1 MALVLL
7 PSKNLDL
14 SQRYFPTY
22 SISNLQ
28 LFSGNLLSLSL
39 ITAIAKYIYCQNY
52 ELLRALSQ
60 NNVTFNFQSFL
71 PNHAKMAAILII
83 CCIFQKVILVIFCFV
98 ICFLLTIYVSK
109 YLQFPLNTSTDCQ
122 NHVTVHAFVEDNGR
136 SNFSFLQFFIF
147 STLEGFSKKTYEQT
161 CRFYNI
167 FSNSSSNCMKF
178 YNLDIFFKI
187 FMAVL
192 I

>member
-52 ELLRALSQ
+52 ELSRALS
-60 NNVTFNFQSFL
+60 
-71 PNHAKMAAILII
+71 
-83 CCIFQKVILVIFCFV
+83 
-98 ICFLLTIYVSK
+98 
-109 YLQFPLNTSTDCQ
+109 
-122 NHVTVHAFVEDNGR
+122 
-136 SNFSFLQFFIF
+136 
-147 STLEGFSKKTYEQT
+147 
-161 CRFYNI
+161 
-167 FSNSSSNCMKF
+167 
-178 YNLDIFFKI
+178 
-187 FMAVL
+187 
-192 I
+192 

>member
-52 ELLRALSQ
+52 ELSRALSQ

-71 PNHAKMAAILII
+71 PNRAKMAAILII

-136 SNFSFLQFFIF
+136 SNFSFCNFLFSQLWRVLAKKLMNRPVVFIIYF
-147 STLEGFSKKTYEQT
+147 Q
-161 CRFYNI
+161 I
-167 FSNSSSNCMKF
+167 PVQ
-178 YNLDIFFKI
+178 I
-187 FMAVL
+187 V
-192 I
+192 